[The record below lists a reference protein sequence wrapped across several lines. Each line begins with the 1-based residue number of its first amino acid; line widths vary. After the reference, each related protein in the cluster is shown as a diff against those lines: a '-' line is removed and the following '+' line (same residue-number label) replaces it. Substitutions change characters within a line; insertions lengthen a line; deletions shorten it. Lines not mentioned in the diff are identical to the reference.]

1 MFDQNNDIK
10 NEINIDLKEVPIR
23 ALSLSTRH
31 QLSLYLNG
39 EQVIT
44 TTDGLC
50 RDYRGL
56 AQLMGFSYSVV
67 NSISQSNDPFNSL
80 IEKFQN
86 RSNTSFEQFFK
97 MIEQIGRFDI
107 IDDMEHIIL
116 SDAKQYLKNKIDK
129 NYKTL
134 GKIFL
139 LNITQKMNL
148 LFKLLIVFIN

>member
-1 MFDQNNDIK
+1 
-10 NEINIDLKEVPIR
+10 
-23 ALSLSTRH
+23 
-31 QLSLYLNG
+31 
-39 EQVIT
+39 
-44 TTDGLC
+44 
-50 RDYRGL
+50 
-56 AQLMGFSYSVV
+56 MGFSYSVV